1 MKPPKDLGEF
11 VELVAEM
18 RMAQKSYFKDRKQSD
33 LKRSKELEKLVDD
46 FIKDLPF

>member
-1 MKPPKDLGEF
+1 MSPPKHYGEF

-18 RMAQKSYFKDRKQSD
+18 RMTQKAYFKDRKQSD

-46 FIKDLPF
+46 FIQNIPF